1 MNIPNLITIL
11 RLLLVPAVVY
21 LIVTGEILVAFWLFA
36 VAGLSDAVDGFLAKR
51 YGWVTDL
58 GAYLDPL
65 ADKAL
70 LVSIFVALGI
80 LGALP
85 VWLVFLVV
93 SRDLFIVCGV
103 LLSWM
108 LEKPVAM
115 APLMVSKAN
124 TTGQI
129 LLAATVLADLGF
141 QLDLAHIRAALV
153 ALVGL
158 LTVVSAA
165 AYLVN
170 WIRHMAGGQT
180 TERIHQRG
188 GQQ

>member
-1 MNIPNLITIL
+1 MNIPNLITIC

-21 LIVTGEILVAFWLFA
+21 LIVTGEILIAFWLFA
-36 VAGLSDAVDGFLAKR
+36 AAGISDAVDGFLAKR

-58 GAYLDPL
+58 GTYLDPL

-80 LGALP
+80 LGELP
-85 VWLVFLVV
+85 IWLVFLVV

-129 LLAATVLADLGF
+129 LLAAVVLGDLGF
-141 QLDLAHIRAALV
+141 GLDLEHIRNTLV
-153 ALVGL
+153 ALVAF

-170 WIRHMAGGQT
+170 WVRHMAGGPAESIHHGGG
-180 TERIHQRG
+180 ER
-188 GQQ
+188 